1 MLLQFIEVSDTVPY
15 ALDRIDAA
23 AKHEE
28 EHFPEAH
35 ILFAGKGE
43 NSPAAPQPGT
53 QRRGPK
59 GYEGFQA
66 PYWSSRRGGAST
78 QLLPSWGD

>member
-1 MLLQFIEVSDTVPY
+1 MSDTVQD
-15 ALDRIDAA
+15 ALDRINAA
-23 AKHEE
+23 AKHEKE
-28 EHFPEAH
+28 RFPGAQ